1 MKLNDT
7 PRTLHELLHY
17 IVEEFG
23 EAVLTESRLKG
34 LLGDLGCGVADK
46 YRHVIGRSVNDRLGQ
61 KILLL
66 RELDDADF
74 SLKLGNIKQSFQE
87 ENFFR
92 HDIVDY
98 IVDSYLFALGWID
111 APEEYDED
119 ANEGNGKAGELSF
132 AERSG
137 SEYCGNLNP
146 DNQRSGFGIAKNE
159 DGGYYAGEWKL
170 DMKNGL
176 GMHVEPGQNKYA
188 GEWRLNRRA
197 GVGIQIL
204 PNGMRYAGEWKNGKM
219 NGHGILFFPNG
230 ERICALFRN
239 GQPDASQTGFYYL
252 KDGSFIGGRITIDGP
267 DGPCTRYHTDGSCTK
282 ESWDNGNLIT

>member
-1 MKLNDT
+1 MKPNDS
-7 PRTLHELLHY
+7 PRTLHELLHRV
-17 IVEEFG
+17 VEEFG

-34 LLGDLGCGVADK
+34 LLADLGCGIADK

-92 HDIVDY
+92 QDIVDY
-98 IVDSYLFALGWID
+98 IVDSYLYALGWID
-111 APEEYDED
+111 APQTYDED
-119 ANEGNGKAGELSF
+119 GNQG
-132 AERSG
+132 
-137 SEYCGNLNP
+137 NP
-146 DNQRSGFGIAKNE
+146 DHQRSGFGIAKKE
-159 DGGYYAGEWKL
+159 DGSYYAGEWKF

-176 GMHVEPGQNKYA
+176 GMHVEPEQGKYA

-197 GVGIQIL
+197 GVGIQTL

-239 GQPDASQTGFYYL
+239 GQPDASQTGFFYL
-252 KDGSFIGGRITIDGP
+252 KDGSFIGGRITINGP
-267 DGPCTRYHTDGSCTK
+267 DGPCTHYHTDGSCTK
-282 ESWDNGNLIT
+282 ESWHNGHLIT